1 MSLCAILLLLLL
13 SFTTSSWATDIEAF
27 PDLNLNDPSSLQE
40 ASRVLEAELKLA
52 ARPQTYVLIDLVAR
66 AIQIKGR
73 GVELHRIPIVTW
85 SAKSLQDIKG
95 IHRLIARPSVVR
107 RKIDPAA
114 TAEQEPISL
123 ADMPIDYAL
132 SFTPPLTID
141 VVSAAGY
148 NPLQWIMS
156 SGKTWWRNLK
166 NWGGS
171 ILTGESAVRG
181 PHLKL
186 TVSVEHARSFSWSLV
201 DGMPLV
207 IRRPTD
213 K

>member
-1 MSLCAILLLLLL
+1 MNLCAILLLLL
-13 SFTTSSWATDIEAF
+13 SFTPSSWATDAEIF
-27 PDLNLNDPSSLQE
+27 PDLNLDDPRSLEE
-40 ASRVLEAELKLA
+40 AARVLEEELKLA
-52 ARPQTYVLIDLVAR
+52 ARPQTYVLIDLVTHT
-66 AIQIKGR
+66 IQIKGR
-73 GVELHRIPIVTW
+73 GVELHRIPIGTW
-85 SAKSLQDIKG
+85 SAKSLRDIKG

-107 RKIDPAA
+107 RKIDPASP
-114 TAEQEPISL
+114 TVQEPISL

-141 VVSAAGY
+141 VTPTAGN

-156 SGKTWWRNLK
+156 CGKTWWRHLRT
-166 NWGGS
+166 WGGS
-171 ILTGESAVRG
+171 ILAGESAAQG
-181 PHLKL
+181 PHLQL
-186 TVSVEHARSFSWSLV
+186 EIAVEHAQSLAWSLV